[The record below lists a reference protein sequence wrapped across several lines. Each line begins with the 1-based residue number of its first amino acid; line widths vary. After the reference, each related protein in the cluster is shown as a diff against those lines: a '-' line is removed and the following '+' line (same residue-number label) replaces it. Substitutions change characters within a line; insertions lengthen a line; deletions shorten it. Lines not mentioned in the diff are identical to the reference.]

1 MPYYCQGLRAAHCHA
16 ERNLPA
22 SPRVKRIME
31 EKKQQVSRQ
40 KPLTSVDVA
49 RRAGVSRTAVS
60 YVLNGT
66 SNAHVSEET
75 RAKVLQAAQELGYHL
90 NTSAQTL
97 RKGQSNEICILS
109 SIALSANDAEI
120 FVSMQQ
126 HALLHGYIPVVYFVG
141 GLTDEQRR
149 ELLIKILA
157 RRPLALFLT
166 PDCLNAEDIALAQQM
181 GVSHILLSAEEPIEE
196 HFSTTLPSVSIPTM
210 EIGYLAAQ
218 HLLERGHRAL
228 GIVRPSEPR
237 HKLAFLQR
245 LKGMRAAIADAKPAE
260 SVVRLEILPMR
271 LSIADAYAIIDAYL
285 TGEQRLTGL
294 YTFKDEYALPLL
306 GALHDRGIH
315 VPEDIALI
323 GTDNITFSAF
333 VRPALTTISIDNVAL
348 GQRGIEMLA
357 ALQKGGPLPEEL
369 KRPIAPQ
376 LIVRAST

>member
-1 MPYYCQGLRAAHCHA
+1 M
-16 ERNLPA
+16 N
-22 SPRVKRIME
+22 
-31 EKKQQVSRQ
+31 EKKQPVSHQ

-66 SNAHVSEET
+66 RNAHVSAET

-109 SIALSANDAEI
+109 NIALSANDAEI
-120 FVSMQQ
+120 FVAMQQ
-126 HALLHGYIPVVYFVG
+126 HALLLGYVPAVYFVG

-149 ELLIKILA
+149 ELLSKILA

-166 PDCLNAEDIALAQQM
+166 PNCLNAEDIALAQHM
-181 GVSHILLSAEEPIEE
+181 GIQHILLSAEEPVEE
-196 HFSTTLPSVSIPTM
+196 HFPTSLLSVSAPTF
-210 EIGYLAAQ
+210 EAGYLAAQ

-228 GIVRPSEPR
+228 GLVRPAETR
-237 HKLAFLQR
+237 HELAFLQR
-245 LKGMRAAIADAKPAE
+245 LKGMRAAIRAVGLSDAE
-260 SVVRLEILPMR
+260 VRLEPLPMR
-271 LSIADAYAIIDAYL
+271 LTMSDAYAVVDAHL
-285 TGEQRLTGL
+285 TSPQRLTGV

-306 GALHDRGIH
+306 GALSDRGIR
-315 VPEDIALI
+315 VPEEIAII
-323 GTDNITFSAF
+323 GTDNVGFSAF
-333 VRPALTTISIDNVAL
+333 VRPALTTISIDNVVL
-348 GQRGIEMLA
+348 GQRSIEMLA

-369 KRPIAPQ
+369 TRPIVPQ